1 MVNLPLTKEEIVTK
15 VKQVA
20 TDLGI
25 QNLLSKYPSQLSG
38 GESQR
43 VAIGR
48 VLVRETKLQLMD
60 EPTSAL
66 DAFTKEKLQNLMIEL
81 QKKYNTTNLIVTHN
95 IEEAIYLG
103 HRIAVMENGRIKT
116 VLTNPHAGEKGLRE
130 KQIFFDK
137 QREIRRLLGVSE

>member
-1 MVNLPLTKEEIVTK
+1 MLQKF
-15 VKQVA
+15 
-20 TDLGI
+20 
-25 QNLLSKYPSQLSG
+25 PSQLSG

-66 DAFTKEKLQNLMIEL
+66 DAFTKEKLQNLIIEM
-81 QKKYNTTNLIVTHN
+81 QRKYHTTNLIVTHN

-103 HRIAVMENGRIKT
+103 HQIAVMENGRIKT
-116 VLTNPHAGEKGLRE
+116 VLANQHAGEKGLRE
-130 KQIFFDK
+130 KQLFFDK
-137 QREIRRLLGVSE
+137 QREIRKLLGVTE